1 MATTYEHSTVSSAP
15 NASTKILVYWIVG
28 IIATILIIAY
38 VMGASGPINDPSL
51 IIAPSPV
58 RTFPVPQ

>member
-1 MATTYEHSTVSSAP
+1 MATTYEHTTQTAP

-28 IIATILIIAY
+28 IIAALLVIAY
-38 VMGASGPINDPSL
+38 MMKASGPINDPSL
-51 IIAPSPV
+51 IIAPPPV